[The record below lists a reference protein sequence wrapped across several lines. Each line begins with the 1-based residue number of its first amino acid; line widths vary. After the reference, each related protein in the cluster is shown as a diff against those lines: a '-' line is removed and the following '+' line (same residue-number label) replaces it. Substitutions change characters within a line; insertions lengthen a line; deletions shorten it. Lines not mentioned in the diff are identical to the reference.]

1 MPIGND
7 NMKFVSA
14 VERKPDA
21 FDDPKRYVDTDQNTP
36 MLNPEHTRTESYQYE
51 KRPEFIRGRTPANFE
66 VLGFPYNNDDYN
78 ATKHKYEPVGFDINA
93 YRAERPYDAAY
104 ASEVLDDID
113 STDNAQPWLPGMRE
127 EFQKLHDN
135 NSLTRSV
142 YGHKISS
149 SIVVSLKDTS
159 ETYAAL
165 KSLVGGD
172 ESRINI
178 SVITNY
184 GLRDAGGV
192 DPTKMHNDVKSAVER
207 AFKTG
212 DWSGLNDQ
220 LARIHNMDPKKTKSD
235 KGVSLVAVGED
246 GTKYFAPG
254 SSIFGKNIIG
264 MYNSAAIDMDN
275 EDIAKDEN
283 GNIDQKETLNNLARN
298 TAKEYGGDLWNDIL
312 ESIDR
317 FKQVF
322 DNLNLKTMD
331 KNMYIYRIKQELLT
345 FLNTVMYMPSLLTG
359 KKSTI
364 SGVES
369 IKTDINTL
377 SVPGIDPDIVIKL
390 AKKYRSKM
398 EDIRSKREA
407 NTITKKE
414 GAASFMT
421 QVDALKE
428 YANKNNDD
436 RASKIKNK
444 LPDIEHWITMN
455 GRVSKNGISF
465 AGTPSI
471 EFTKDGE
478 PYVVDSHTQKNVTLK
493 SPIND
498 ISALLK
504 DDKRV
509 EQARNRND
517 SLNKTANAAQVGRAV
532 ASTPGGD
539 KASNIS
545 AMYGTFGS
553 DISASKKNELHRRK
567 VEAKN
572 AKKAENAE
580 KTEEPAKTESKQGTT
595 RFKKFIVKHKKEKE
609 NEEKD

>member
-7 NMKFVSA
+7 NMKFVPA
-14 VERKPDA
+14 VERKSDA
-21 FDDPKRYVDTDQNTP
+21 FDDSRSYVDTDQNTP
-36 MLNPEHTRTESYQYE
+36 MLNPEHTRTEPYQYE
-51 KRPEFIRGRTPANFE
+51 KRPELIRGRTPANFE
-66 VLGFPYNNDDYN
+66 VLGFPYNNDDYS

-93 YRAERPYDAAY
+93 YRAERPYDAVY
-104 ASEVLDDID
+104 ASEVLDEP
-113 STDNAQPWLPGMRE
+113 DNMQPWLPGMKE

-159 ETYAAL
+159 ETYEAL
-165 KSLVGGD
+165 KGLVGGD

-192 DPTKMHNDVKSAVER
+192 DPTKMHDNIKSAVER

-220 LARIHNMDPKKTKSD
+220 LAKIHNMDPKKTKSD
-235 KGVSLVAVGED
+235 KGVSLVAIDEN

-264 MYNSAAIDMDN
+264 MYNDTAVDTN
-275 EDIAKDEN
+275 NKDIAKDEN
-283 GNIDQKETLNNLARN
+283 GNIDQKGTLNNLARN
-298 TAKEYGGDLWNDIL
+298 TAKEYGGDLWNDI
-312 ESIDR
+312 EKSIDR

-359 KKSTI
+359 KKSTAG
-364 SGVES
+364 GVES

-377 SVPGIDPDIVIKL
+377 SIPGIAPEIVIKI
-390 AKKYRSKM
+390 ANKYRAKM
-398 EDIRSKREA
+398 EDIRSQREA
-407 NTITKKE
+407 NTATRKKN
-414 GAASFMT
+414 AASFMS
-421 QVDALKE
+421 QVDELKE
-428 YANKNNDD
+428 YASKNNDD
-436 RASKIKNK
+436 RANKIKSK
-444 LPDIEHWITMN
+444 LPDIERWITIN
-455 GRVSKNGISF
+455 GKVGKKGISF

-471 EFTKDGE
+471 EFTDDGE
-478 PYVVDSHTQKNVTLK
+478 PYIVDSHVQKNVTLD
-493 SPIND
+493 SPINSVSD
-498 ISALLK
+498 LLRFE
-504 DDKRV
+504 KRV
-509 EQARNRND
+509 DQQRANNKR
-517 SLNKTANAAQVGRAV
+517 LNKTISAAQLGRAI
-532 ASTPGGD
+532 ASTTGGD
-539 KASNIS
+539 KASDIS
-545 AMYGTFGS
+545 PIPGS
-553 DISASKKNELHRRK
+553 SRTDDISAKNKNKEHKRK

-572 AKKAENAE
+572 AERLKKL
-580 KTEEPAKTESKQGTT
+580 EEYAKKIAKQNTDNDG
-595 RFKKFIVKHKKEKE
+595 KKLVRVVRHKKEK
-609 NEEKD
+609 